1 MRDAVPLQLT
11 PVCIGVVT
19 MLVLDLKP
27 LLASGIIDV
36 HVTGQLP
43 ATNRTV
49 FFSYW

>member
-11 PVCIGVVT
+11 PVCIGVVA

-36 HVTGQLP
+36 HVTGQLS

-49 FFSYW
+49 FFSYR